1 LENAASQFLPH
12 LHAVMTK
19 LRSQQYTSPIAC
31 PKKRSFVAYATK
43 FRRASQKG
51 WAFTLVELLVIV
63 AIVAIV
69 AGSLLPAFGSA
80 KAKARRI
87 SCLNNL
93 KQWGLAVHL
102 YAADHDDLLPD
113 EGLASPGLGSL
124 NRGWYVSLPQALG
137 LASYYEMPWRT
148 NAAMTPVRSIFIC
161 PANAR
166 RATNNNLFH
175 YCLNQHIDGTGTN
188 DRPTRIA
195 SIPLPAQAIYLFD
208 NGKRA
213 AVAQQNN
220 VHTNLHNGGAQFV
233 FVDGH
238 AARFQN
244 LDYWDFGS
252 DRGRTNN
259 PNLIWIP

>member
-1 LENAASQFLPH
+1 
-12 LHAVMTK
+12 M
-19 LRSQQYTSPIAC
+19 
-31 PKKRSFVAYATK
+31 KKRS
-43 FRRASQKG
+43 
-51 WAFTLVELLVIV
+51 AFTLVELLVIV
-63 AIVAIV
+63 AIVTII
-69 AGSLLPAFGSA
+69 GSLLLPALAGV
-80 KAKARRI
+80 KAKVRRI

-93 KQWGLAVHL
+93 KQWGLAAHL

-124 NRGWYVSLPQALG
+124 SRGWYVSLPQTLG

-148 NAAMTPVRSIFIC
+148 NSAMNPERSIFVC
-161 PANAR
+161 PANSR

-188 DRPTRIA
+188 DHPTTVG
-195 SIPLPAQAIYLFD
+195 SIRRPAQAIYLFD

-220 VHTNLHNGGAQFV
+220 VHTNLHSGGAQFV

-238 AARFQN
+238 ASRFRN
-244 LDYWDFGS
+244 LDYWDFGN

-259 PNLIWIP
+259 PSLVWIP